1 MKINC
6 ISCGFKFDLDDAYDD
21 FNGPVTCYTCKAP
34 LEIQTQ
40 QGKLKSIMLESVHQ
54 HAVIAVV
61 DRLHRP

>member
-34 LEIQTQ
+34 LEIQTE
-40 QGKLKSIMLESVHQ
+40 QGMLKSIRVESVHQ
-54 HAVIAVV
+54 QMVAAVV
-61 DRLHRP
+61 DRLDRP

>member
-40 QGKLKSIMLESVHQ
+40 QGKLKSI
-54 HAVIAVV
+54 IA
-61 DRLHRP
+61 RECASAGGHRGRRSTP